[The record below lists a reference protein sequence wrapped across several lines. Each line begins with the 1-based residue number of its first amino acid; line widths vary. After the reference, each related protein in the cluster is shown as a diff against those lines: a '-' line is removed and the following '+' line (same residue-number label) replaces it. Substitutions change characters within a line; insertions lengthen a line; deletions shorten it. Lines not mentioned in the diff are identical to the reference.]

1 MKQSPKSLFALL
13 ALLLC
18 LSGCTQAVP
27 PAASP
32 ATPVET
38 TEIAAVSSGEDAETS
53 SYTPNNLPE
62 YSGSPY
68 VELNGNVPEFSQDQF
83 TTESYEFYT
92 DLDQLGRCGT
102 CYANIGQDLMPTE
115 ARESISSVH
124 PSGWVQ
130 AQYDCVE
137 GGNLYNRCHLIGFQ
151 LTGENANDHN
161 LITGTRYLNVEGMLP
176 FENQVAE
183 YIKTTGHHVLYRVT
197 PVYEGSN
204 LVASGV
210 HMEAASVEDEEIRF
224 NVYCYNVQPGVE
236 INYLTGESCL
246 AGETAKQEDQQTEQ
260 QTEPPAEEA
269 ASCDYVLNTSSH
281 KFHLPDCSGV
291 SSMKA
296 ENRQDYTGDREDL
309 IAQGYTPCGTCKP

>member
-1 MKQSPKSLFALL
+1 MKPMKKYAKSLISLL

-18 LSGCTQAVP
+18 LTGCTQAVP
-27 PAASP
+27 SGASP
-32 ATPVET
+32 AAPVEHAEA
-38 TEIAAVSSGEDAETS
+38 TEIAAVSSAEHAEVPI
-53 SYTPNNLPE
+53 YTLNDLPE

-68 VELNGNVPEFSQDQF
+68 VELNGNLPEFSEDQF

-115 ARESISSVH
+115 DRESISSVH

-130 AQYDCVE
+130 AQYDCVD
-137 GGNLYNRCHLIGFQ
+137 GKNLYNRCHLIGFQ

-176 FENQVAE
+176 FENQEAE
-183 YIKTTGHHVLYRVT
+183 YIRSTGHHVLYRVT

-210 HMEAASVEDEEIRF
+210 QMEAASVEDDEIRF

-236 INYLTGESCL
+236 INYQTGESCL
-246 AGETAKQEDQQTEQ
+246 AGEAVEDAAEQEEDT
-260 QTEPPAEEA
+260 
-269 ASCDYVLNTSSH
+269 CDYVLNTSSH
-281 KFHLPDCSGV
+281 KFHLPDCSGI
-291 SSMKA
+291 SGMKA
-296 ENRQDYTGDREDL
+296 ENRQDYTGTREDL
-309 IAQGYTPCGTCKP
+309 IAQGYAPCGICDP

>member
-1 MKQSPKSLFALL
+1 LISLL

-18 LSGCTQAVP
+18 LTGCTQAVP
-27 PAASP
+27 SGASP
-32 ATPVET
+32 AAPVEHAEA
-38 TEIAAVSSGEDAETS
+38 TEIAAVSSAEHAEVPI
-53 SYTPNNLPE
+53 YTLNDLPE

-115 ARESISSVH
+115 DRESISSVH

-130 AQYDCVE
+130 AQYDCVD
-137 GGNLYNRCHLIGFQ
+137 GKNLYNRCHLIGFQ

-183 YIKTTGHHVLYRVT
+183 YIRSTGHHVLYRVT

-210 HMEAASVEDEEIRF
+210 QMEAASVEDDEIRF

-236 INYLTGESCL
+236 INYQTGESCL
-246 AGETAKQEDQQTEQ
+246 AGEAVEDAAEQEEDT
-260 QTEPPAEEA
+260 
-269 ASCDYVLNTSSH
+269 CDYVLNTSSH
-281 KFHLPDCSGV
+281 KFHLPDCSGI
-291 SSMKA
+291 SGMKA
-296 ENRQDYTGDREDL
+296 ENRQDYTGTREDL
-309 IAQGYTPCGTCKP
+309 IAQGYAPCGICDP

>member
-1 MKQSPKSLFALL
+1 MKKYTRSLFALL

-18 LSGCTQAVP
+18 LTGCTQAVP
-27 PAASP
+27 PAKTA
-32 ATPVET
+32 PVEHTET
-38 TEIAAVSSGEDAETS
+38 TEAQAASSTENVEVPI
-53 SYTPNNLPE
+53 YTLDDLPD

-68 VELNGNVPEFSQDQF
+68 VELYGNVPEFSEDQF

-115 ARESISSVH
+115 ERESISSVH

-130 AQYDCVE
+130 AQYDCVD
-137 GGNLYNRCHLIGFQ
+137 GKSLYNRCHLIGFQ

-176 FENQVAE
+176 FENQVAA

-210 HMEAASVEDEEIRF
+210 QMEAASVEDEEIRF

-246 AGETAKQEDQQTEQ
+246 ADEAARQTIEQEDQGDQ
-260 QTEPPAEEA
+260 EED
-269 ASCDYVLNTSSH
+269 SCDYVLNTSSLR
-281 KFHLPDCSGV
+281 FHLPDCSGI
-291 SSMKA
+291 SDMKA
-296 ENRQDYTGDREDL
+296 ENRQDYIGTREEL
-309 IAQGYTPCGTCKP
+309 IAQGYTPCRICEP